1 MPIKVVVQDPEIKI
15 LKKYIE
21 KRLGLEE
28 WKIE

>member
-28 WKIE
+28 